1 MRWIYRWM
9 ISATRCWFGV
19 KVGASPTGSR
29 RSNTENQRNDLISN
43 DCGTIASPCRR
54 VTICIHDYRPRKAE
68 RTRGKKG
75 WIPWE
80 RQVEAK
86 CQKCTYIRLHSHTA
100 LSYRAI
106 IFPILFF
113 FLFADRQRIHWKV
126 SLVWENEGRHASRY
140 FFNWL
145 SLRNT
150 LFEISWRWKGSWLFS
165 KRKIHHF
172 SRRCITMQFQ
182 KRKKLFRLLLAIYD
196 REGERNMVPTDTRVT
211 WIRGWPFIRFA
222 TAVIAHLDNFKR
234 TGRGDA
240 RKRNTRP
247 NFADPNFPHSRSSII
262 DWQGE
267 KRKKKEYR

>member
-1 MRWIYRWM
+1 MWRFAYTIIDRGRLSEREEKKVEFLGRGRSRRNAKNVP
-9 ISATRCWFGV
+9 ISACIATLRSCI
-19 KVGASPTGSR
+19 SR
-29 RSNTENQRNDLISN
+29 
-43 DCGTIASPCRR
+43 
-54 VTICIHDYRPRKAE
+54 HY
-68 RTRGKKG
+68 
-75 WIPWE
+75 
-80 RQVEAK
+80 
-86 CQKCTYIRLHSHTA
+86 
-100 LSYRAI
+100 LSY
-106 IFPILFF
+106 PL
-113 FLFADRQRIHWKV
+113 LL
-126 SLVWENEGRHASRY
+126 LVCWQAEDTLKSITRVGKWRHASRY

-172 SRRCITMQFQ
+172 SRRCIKMQFQ

-240 RKRNTRP
+240 RKRRTR
-247 NFADPNFPHSRSSII
+247 DQTLRIRISHILDRV
-262 DWQGE
+262 
-267 KRKKKEYR
+267 

>member
-100 LSYRAI
+100 LLYIAPLS
-106 IFPILFF
+106 
-113 FLFADRQRIHWKV
+113 FL
-126 SLVWENEGRHASRY
+126 SS
-140 FFNWL
+140 
-145 SLRNT
+145 S
-150 LFEISWRWKGSWLFS
+150 SS
-165 KRKIHHF
+165 
-172 SRRCITMQFQ
+172 C
-182 KRKKLFRLLLAIYD
+182 LL
-196 REGERNMVPTDTRVT
+196 
-211 WIRGWPFIRFA
+211 
-222 TAVIAHLDNFKR
+222 
-234 TGRGDA
+234 TGRGYIE
-240 RKRNTRP
+240 KY
-247 NFADPNFPHSRSSII
+247 HSYEKMKGDTLLDTFLI
-262 DWQGE
+262 DFH
-267 KRKKKEYR
+267 